1 MISAV
6 LSVIEDEKQRNELAI
21 FYEKYKNRFFNIARS
36 KTNDPDESEDAVQEA
51 FTRIA
56 KKPERFFN
64 ITASEERLRYVDG
77 IVRHIAIDIFNKR
90 TKTKTIS
97 LDEMDE
103 DIPSGNISPEE
114 KYVTDVSADDI
125 VKFTLTLPENQRQA
139 LFMYV
144 HQRLSYSE
152 ISKTL
157 NVSEELARKR
167 VSIARKAIKNY
178 VEGRKGE

>member
-1 MISAV
+1 MISAA

-21 FYEKYKNRFFNIARS
+21 FYEKYKHRFYNIAYS
-36 KTNDPDESEDAVQEA
+36 KINVPDESEDVVQEA

-56 KKPERFFN
+56 NKPERFFN
-64 ITASEERLRYVDG
+64 ITTEERLRYVDG

-103 DIPSGNISPEE
+103 DIPSENISPEE